1 MTLQFTERQNV
12 VRQTNEVIDSI
23 ISEQLASQGGI
34 YPVKVVKRT
43 EIGVE
48 CEFMFQST
56 STLPN
61 LEEVPILQNEWVN
74 YPIKEGTLGI
84 VIPSKLVIEDFI
96 EDGEAKI
103 ESEIAGNLAGYFF
116 LPITTKKTKQYSDDE
131 ALELILEEGK
141 SITIASDSIK
151 LSLSD
156 NDNILMEEG
165 ELALMV
171 GGKTVKITE
180 IIDWLD
186 KFQKAY
192 NQLVQTQLANNVTI
206 QGALSGLGA
215 TVTLQPLQQ
224 FNDPVPFM

>member
-1 MTLQFTERQNV
+1 MTLQFTERQNNT
-12 VRQTNEVIDSI
+12 RQTNEIIESTID
-23 ISEQLASQGGI
+23 EYLASQGAI
-34 YPVKVVKRT
+34 YPVRVVKRT

-48 CEFMFQST
+48 CEFMFIST
-56 STLPN
+56 SNLPN

-74 YPIKEGTLGI
+74 YPVKEGTLGI
-84 VIPSKLVIEDFI
+84 VIPSKLVIEEFI
-96 EDGEAKI
+96 EDGDNKI
-103 ESEIAGNLAGYFF
+103 EKEVAGNLAGYFF
-116 LPITTKKTKQYSDDE
+116 LPITTKKTKQYSNDE

-141 SITIASDSIK
+141 NITIATDSIK
-151 LSLSD
+151 LALSD
-156 NDNILMEEG
+156 NDNIVMEEG

-180 IIDWLD
+180 LMDWLD

-192 NQLVQTQLANNVTI
+192 NQLVQTQLANNTTI

-215 TVTLQPLQQ
+215 PVTLQPLQQ